1 MPCVPIFQFCLP
13 KGITIFQLFFKRIFK
28 CLNFSENLDLD
39 ICKISLRKK
48 NLVNLKP
55 LTLFSME
62 YVGLTKQLFGKCKME
77 LGCKMGGL
85 RLLPNFQKG
94 GGGFTGSQFLEV
106 GCWERGGDFF
116 QVGCSFYIKDKLKS
130 EIIIE
135 KKSL

>member
-1 MPCVPIFQFCLP
+1 
-13 KGITIFQLFFKRIFK
+13 
-28 CLNFSENLDLD
+28 
-39 ICKISLRKK
+39 
-48 NLVNLKP
+48 
-55 LTLFSME
+55 ME

-77 LGCKMGGL
+77 LGCKMGG
-85 RLLPNFQKG
+85 G
-94 GGGFTGSQFLEV
+94 GGVETPTKFSKRGGFTGSQFLEV